1 MPCVRTGLAVLLSC
15 FMALSSVAVFPS
27 KSKCCCRAAANGTC
41 PMKRDGASQCAQRA
55 CTLSLANQSPA
66 QTSAASLLPLVLAE
80 KSEHFDS
87 PSTEPSFATLLQQRA
102 LSRPSPPEPPPPR
115 V

>member
-1 MPCVRTGLAVLLSC
+1 VVRTGLAILLIC

-41 PMKRDGASQCAQRA
+41 PMKRDGASQCSQRSCA
-55 CTLSLANQSPA
+55 MSRADQSPA
-66 QTSAASLLPLVLAE
+66 QVSAATLLPLVLAE
-80 KSEHFDS
+80 ESEPFVS
-87 PSTEPSFATLLQQRA
+87 ASTESSLATLLQQRA